1 MLAVYHNSPDWRRD
15 CTRYGGHAINLL
27 GNPIMLAFALQ
38 IASSVT
44 PHLDRLGVYILAAI
58 VGLLVSGLI
67 TCAKEWRR
75 AAATRPTQ
83 P

>member
-1 MLAVYHNSPDWRRD
+1 MDAVYHKSFDWRRH
-15 CTRYGGHAINLL
+15 CTLSGGNAVNLL

-44 PHLDRLGVYILAAI
+44 PHQERLGVYVLAAI
-58 VGLLVSGLI
+58 TGLLVSGLI

-75 AAATRPTQ
+75 VAAKRRAGL
-83 P
+83 

>member
-1 MLAVYHNSPDWRRD
+1 
-15 CTRYGGHAINLL
+15 
-27 GNPIMLAFALQ
+27 MLAFALQ

-44 PHLDRLGVYILAAI
+44 PHQERLGVYIQAAI

-75 AAATRPTQ
+75 AAARRRQ
-83 P
+83 AVNRS